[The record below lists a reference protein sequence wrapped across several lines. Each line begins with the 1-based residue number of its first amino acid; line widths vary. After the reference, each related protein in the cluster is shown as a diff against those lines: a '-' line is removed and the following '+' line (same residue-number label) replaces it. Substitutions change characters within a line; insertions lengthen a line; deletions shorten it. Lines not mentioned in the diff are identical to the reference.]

1 VDETL
6 LIKNAKQG
14 DDNAFNSLLKPYVK
28 QAKQTAYLLL
38 HDYDLAQD
46 AVQEALIQTHS
57 SLNRFDSNK
66 ASFKTWFNRIVVNC
80 SLKQKRKQRFT
91 FQLHDDYENSD
102 NTEKE
107 YILKEDEQ
115 LLMDIVKT
123 LKLKYQTVI
132 VLHYFQELSIS
143 EIALTLNIREGTVKS
158 RLHNARKKLKKNILS
173 HNSNFSLRGIFYG
186 KKVKKNIT

>member
-1 VDETL
+1 MDETL

>member
-1 VDETL
+1 MDETL

-38 HDYDLAQD
+38 HDYNLAQD

-173 HNSNFSLRGIFYG
+173 HNSNFSLRGDFLW
-186 KKVKKNIT
+186 KES

>member
-1 VDETL
+1 MDETL

-38 HDYDLAQD
+38 HDYNLAQD

>member
-38 HDYDLAQD
+38 HDYNLAQD

>member
-1 VDETL
+1 M
-6 LIKNAKQG
+6 
-14 DDNAFNSLLKPYVK
+14 
-28 QAKQTAYLLL
+28 
-38 HDYDLAQD
+38 
-46 AVQEALIQTHS
+46 
-57 SLNRFDSNK
+57 
-66 ASFKTWFNRIVVNC
+66 
-80 SLKQKRKQRFT
+80 
-91 FQLHDDYENSD
+91 HDDYENSD

-173 HNSNFSLRGIFYG
+173 HNSNFSLRGDFLW
-186 KKVKKNIT
+186 KES